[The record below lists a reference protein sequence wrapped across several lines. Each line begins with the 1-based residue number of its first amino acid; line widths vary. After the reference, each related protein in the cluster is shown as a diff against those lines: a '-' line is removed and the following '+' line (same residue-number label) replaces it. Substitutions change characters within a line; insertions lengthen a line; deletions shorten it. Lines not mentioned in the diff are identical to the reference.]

1 MGSLQ
6 RYPKPP
12 SWIYGGLFLRERRG
26 GRTREKGKGG
36 ERREG
41 RGPTSNARG
50 MRGEGGKERG
60 EVSPQT

>member
-26 GRTREKGKGG
+26 ERTREKGKGG

-41 RGPTSNARG
+41 RGPTSNARD
-50 MRGEGGKERG
+50 ERG
-60 EVSPQT
+60 GRKGERGG